1 MCIYI
6 GIYIWRY
13 IWGVVHTSIRPYV
26 YIYIYI
32 YICSY
37 DNIHGCGVWMFLF
50 SLHFHFIE
58 NGSITGG
65 MKLGYFSSD
74 YRSNSLGTPGG

>member
-1 MCIYI
+1 MD
-6 GIYIWRY
+6 
-13 IWGVVHTSIRPYV
+13 V
-26 YIYIYI
+26 YMGSCVYKYSAICVYIYI

-37 DNIHGCGVWMFLF
+37 ENIHGCGVWMFLF

-74 YRSNSLGTPGG
+74 YRSNSLGTPGC